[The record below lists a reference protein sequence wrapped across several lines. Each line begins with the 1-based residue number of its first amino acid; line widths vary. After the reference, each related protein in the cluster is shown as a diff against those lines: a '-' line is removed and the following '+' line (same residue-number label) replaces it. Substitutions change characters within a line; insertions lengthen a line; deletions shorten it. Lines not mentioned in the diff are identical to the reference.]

1 MPPFPSTVRS
11 SAACGLTE
19 ETVRRISADKREPAW
34 MLAHRIESLR
44 LFRSMP
50 LPVWGPDLS
59 GLQLDRINYYAPTGI
74 PEADRWEEVP
84 VHIRR
89 IYDRLGIPEAE
100 HRWLAGA
107 GAQYESDVIYHHLQE
122 VWEEAGVIFLDMD
135 DALHTHEDL
144 VRAHFMTCVPN
155 TDHKFSALH
164 GAVWS
169 GGTFL
174 YVPPGVTVRDPLQAY
189 FRMDSPGMGQ
199 FEHTLIIVG
208 EGADVHYIEG
218 CSAPKFGKQGLHAG
232 CVEIFV
238 KPGAKI
244 RYSSVENWSKDTFNL
259 NTKRAI
265 VERDA
270 RIEWVGGNLGAGV
283 TMLYP
288 CSVLAG
294 EGARCDHYGLALAGA
309 GQWVDTGAK
318 VIHAAPSTS
327 STVVS
332 KSISSGGGTAVY
344 RGSLRVHPHAH
355 GCAASVEC
363 SSLLLDAASRTDTI
377 PDIAVQNDDVTIV
390 HEARVGKL
398 SDDDIFYLTAR
409 GITEEAARAMIVN
422 GFLEEIVRK
431 LPLEYAVEMN
441 RLIELEMEDA
451 IG

>member
-1 MPPFPSTVRS
+1 MGSPHFRCNDLVTLSCGTFWVFRLYSGPMPPFPSTVRS

-19 ETVRRISADKREPAW
+19 GTVRRISADKREPAW

-238 KPGAKI
+238 K
-244 RYSSVENWSKDTFNL
+244 R
-259 NTKRAI
+259 
-265 VERDA
+265 
-270 RIEWVGGNLGAGV
+270 
-283 TMLYP
+283 
-288 CSVLAG
+288 
-294 EGARCDHYGLALAGA
+294 
-309 GQWVDTGAK
+309 
-318 VIHAAPSTS
+318 
-327 STVVS
+327 
-332 KSISSGGGTAVY
+332 
-344 RGSLRVHPHAH
+344 
-355 GCAASVEC
+355 
-363 SSLLLDAASRTDTI
+363 
-377 PDIAVQNDDVTIV
+377 
-390 HEARVGKL
+390 
-398 SDDDIFYLTAR
+398 
-409 GITEEAARAMIVN
+409 
-422 GFLEEIVRK
+422 
-431 LPLEYAVEMN
+431 
-441 RLIELEMEDA
+441 
-451 IG
+451 